1 VRVEVLTMQETGEG
15 HRGAAP
21 ELSHRARIVV
31 TALVLVLPLACLALA
46 LTSPRGQESAW
57 LVIAGANLVVPAVML
72 PLVWRRPRRTAVVEQ
87 SDRAEALATG

>member
-21 ELSHRARIVV
+21 ELSHRARVVV

-46 LTSPRGQESAW
+46 LTSPHGQESAW

-72 PLVWRRPRRTAVVEQ
+72 PLIWRRPRQAAAIEP
-87 SDRAEALATG
+87 SDRVDALATS